1 MSPESIPVQLTTR
14 SGKSHASCATVSSSV
29 YRRAEPSGRTR
40 SMAEAEAEAA
50 WRKGSDQVAAHGEGE
65 RWRKAQSGE
74 GEVEASGECSAV
86 AELIAAAIPR
96 WLRQVTSA
104 KRPSWHRL
112 SRLQVVP
119 PYFSPRLLHASFSSR
134 VLPVLARL
142 RGFLPQMEQ
151 ENQKLQ
157 RAIEVQRGAERCKG
171 ANGGKDG
178 RIEAWMVEQGQQA
191 VSMEAVDDSQQ
202 HIEMDLSLGLVDL
215 RTADAVAAA
224 ERALS
229 GAGQGSSVG
238 RGDGEG
244 GEEGEAGSSDSD
256 SELEPESEDSDGDDG
271 GNQGGIR
278 RADAHGGDGL
288 GGGDRCVAMEED
300 GEAGSEDGRGGGGVL
315 PGGSLDGA
323 VAGGDCGVF
332 HNTLAFRLLALDC
345 GADMVYSEEVIDHR
359 FVQCKRVVNS
369 TLNSVDFV
377 EPTTGIVVFRTCEAE
392 RTRVAFQIGTADAV
406 RALRAAEVVCNDVAA
421 IDINMGCPKPF
432 STSGGMGAALL
443 SRPENACDI
452 LTTLRRNLPASIA
465 VTCKIRLLDSPHR
478 TIDFARAVESTGISA
493 LGIHARKVPH
503 RPSMKAQ
510 WEALPAVVS
519 SLSLPVIANGDVF
532 CYSDF
537 DSIRAATGAS
547 SAMAARAALWNPT
560 VFRPEG
566 QQNWEVVKR
575 LFLRQIRKG

>member
-1 MSPESIPVQLTTR
+1 
-14 SGKSHASCATVSSSV
+14 
-29 YRRAEPSGRTR
+29 
-40 SMAEAEAEAA
+40 
-50 WRKGSDQVAAHGEGE
+50 
-65 RWRKAQSGE
+65 
-74 GEVEASGECSAV
+74 
-86 AELIAAAIPR
+86 
-96 WLRQVTSA
+96 
-104 KRPSWHRL
+104 
-112 SRLQVVP
+112 
-119 PYFSPRLLHASFSSR
+119 
-134 VLPVLARL
+134 LARL

-157 RAIEVQRGAERCKG
+157 RAIE
-171 ANGGKDG
+171 
-178 RIEAWMVEQGQQA
+178 EQGQHS

-238 RGDGEG
+238 RGEGE
-244 GEEGEAGSSDSD
+244 GEEGEACSSDSD
-256 SELEPESEDSDGDDG
+256 SELESESEDSDGDDG

-278 RADAHGGDGL
+278 RADAHEGDGL
-288 GGGDRCVAMEED
+288 GGGDSSSD
-300 GEAGSEDGRGGGGVL
+300 GASFCNAYPSETRSNGAAVDMTTGNLADGMVTDGGPQADEAYVFTDDMYEGGVGAPGL
-315 PGGSLDGA
+315 PGYNEMGKAPLGKGELTYRGMNILA
-323 VAGGDCGVF
+323 PMVRV
-332 HNTLAFRLLALDC
+332 NTLAFRLLALDC

-369 TLNSVDFV
+369 VLNSVDFV

-392 RTRVAFQIGTADAV
+392 KTRVAFQIGTADAV
-406 RALRAAEVVCNDVAA
+406 RALRAAEMVCNDVAA

-432 STSGGMGAALL
+432 STSGGMGSALL

-452 LTTLRRNLPASIA
+452 LSTLRRNLPASIT

-478 TIDFARAVESTGISA
+478 TLDFARAVESTGISA

-575 LFLRQIRKG
+575 LFLRQVGLGGGEEAVSEAGGTGRWDWEVVKRLFLRQVALGGGEEAVSEAGGTGRWHWEVVKRLYLRQVALGGGEEAVPEEDGTGRWWDAGT